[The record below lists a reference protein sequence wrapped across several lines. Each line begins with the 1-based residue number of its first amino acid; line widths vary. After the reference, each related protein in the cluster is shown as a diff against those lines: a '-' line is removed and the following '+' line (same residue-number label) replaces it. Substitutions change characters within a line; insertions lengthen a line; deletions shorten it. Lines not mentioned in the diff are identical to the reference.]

1 MKFSRQLHTVLRVC
15 GVVALLGSGAAHAE
29 KFTVAV
35 ISDTQNYTDV
45 TLPQPRGVNT
55 FVQQMQYL
63 VDTRKE
69 KNLVF
74 ATHVGDVVQ
83 HGDGRFR
90 TGMVGQYTLWDTRTE
105 WDYANLALSV
115 LSDAGI
121 PFSVVPGNHDYGNY
135 SWYKSHGGPGANR
148 PLAGGSVWN
157 MYFGPGSHFFADK
170 TWYGGAYNN
179 GMNSY
184 QIFNAGSAQVLHLA
198 LEMEPTSE
206 DLAWAQRVLDT
217 HPTLPVIVTT
227 HEWLDPNF
235 TGETTRS
242 NDYDAYFSGTDHLPP
257 DSVWD
262 TFIRKNKQ
270 IFLLLSGHDWTPT
283 VTGVS
288 QGQNLRTDNNDA
300 GYPVYQLVQDYQG
313 NTIGAD
319 GKPGSANGGAGWL
332 RFIEFDTTTRKMH
345 FYTYSTLL
353 DKYAGRNGESTFG
366 VAPGYS
372 DFTLDFPPQLSTV
385 Q

>member
-1 MKFSRQLHTVLRVC
+1 MKFSSQLHTALRIC
-15 GVVALLGSGAAHAE
+15 GVAALIASGSAHAE

-55 FVQQMQYL
+55 FMQQMQYL

-83 HGDGRFR
+83 HGDGRFH
-90 TGMVGQYTLWDTRTE
+90 TGMVGQFTLWDTRTE

-115 LSDAGI
+115 LSEAGI
-121 PFSVVPGNHDYGNY
+121 PFSVVPGNHDYDNY
-135 SWYKSHGGPGANR
+135 SWYKIYGGPGADR
-148 PLAGGSVWN
+148 PLKGGSVWN
-157 MYFGPGSHFFADK
+157 MYFGPDSRLFADK
-170 TWYGGAYNN
+170 AWYGGAYNN

-184 QIFNAGSAQVLHLA
+184 QIVDAGSMQMLHLA
-198 LEMEPTSE
+198 LQMEPTPS
-206 DLAWAQRVLDT
+206 DLAWAQRVLDM
-217 HPTLPVIVTT
+217 HPALPAIVTT

-235 TGETTRS
+235 SGKTARS
-242 NDYDAYFSGTDHLPP
+242 NDYSAYFSGTQHLSP
-257 DSVWD
+257 DAVWD

-288 QGQNLRTDNNDA
+288 QGQNLRSDNNDA

-332 RFIEFDTTTRKMH
+332 RFIEFDTDSRKMH
-345 FYTYSTLL
+345 FYTYSTLR
-353 DKYAGRNGESTFG
+353 DKYAGRDGESTFG

-372 DFTLDFPPQLSTV
+372 DFTLDFPPQLLSA